1 MIFANVIVI
10 LHCYSSV
17 VRLNNN
23 CFLYKL
29 PFYRFFSRR
38 PLFPCTIT
46 FYMLSFI
53 STLPSASVQEIVVDV
68 EIEANVLSAKER
80 NQETYPFFFNTRNCL
95 LQILIMPLYVK
106 FVLLF

>member
-1 MIFANVIVI
+1 
-10 LHCYSSV
+10 
-17 VRLNNN
+17 
-23 CFLYKL
+23 
-29 PFYRFFSRR
+29 
-38 PLFPCTIT
+38 
-46 FYMLSFI
+46 MLSFI